1 MALYSVNEKGYEY
14 EKMRK
19 ENPSHIR
26 RVSCDVVK
34 CVYHDGDSFC
44 TASKIT
50 VGPSFADRMNQT
62 ACSTFRERGS
72 VE

>member
-1 MALYSVNEKGYEY
+1 MALYNVNENGYEY
-14 EKMRK
+14 EKVNR

-44 TASKIT
+44 TAPKIT
-50 VGPSFADRMNQT
+50 VGPAFAGRMSQT
-62 ACSTFRERGS
+62 ACATFRERGS
-72 VE
+72 GE